1 MAASTTPPVPPAPP
15 TPREYL
21 QAVLLSA
28 AVGIPAALVAALFLG
43 AVHYLEHWL
52 WVDLPEALDE
62 STPPWYLVVGLPV
75 VGAAIVAVARLWL
88 PGDGGHEPIEGLSM
102 AKTPIAYVPGIAV
115 AALATLSFGAVLG
128 PEAPVVA
135 LGGATAVFLTSRIRL
150 GEHQLSLL
158 SLAGSFAAI
167 SALFGGPLV
176 GGVLIME
183 SALGLGAGAQAI
195 PALLPGFVAAAIGY
209 LVFVGFGDWGG
220 LDAPGLVVPNL
231 PAYDGTY
238 IADLVIAVCVGLVS
252 AFAIVPLKR
261 SATRLQN
268 RGKARLRMPA
278 FLLAG
283 GVAVGLVAVAADL
296 LGADSQD
303 VLFSGQTSIP
313 AVLAETSTSVLVV
326 LLVAKAIAYAISL
339 ASGFRGGPIFPAIF
353 LGIGIATFPVIWFD
367 MSPTVALAMGAAA
380 GMAAQSRL
388 LLSSMLLA
396 SILVGSQGADAVPA
410 AVLAAAAAWLAA
422 TALERR
428 LLPDP
433 EAAAEAAEEASV

>member
-209 LVFVGFGDWGG
+209 LVFIGFGDWGG